1 MKKTLAAVST
11 GLLLIAGQAA
21 ATATTSQ
28 ATPRVGDRV
37 GARAA
42 SSSEFA
48 GIPLIGLLAIAG
60 VVAAAVVVVSN
71 DDSESD

>member
-1 MKKTLAAVST
+1 MKKTLAAMSA

-21 ATATTSQ
+21 ATATTSD
-28 ATPRVGDRV
+28 ATARVGDRV
-37 GARAA
+37 GAQSE

-48 GIPLIGLLAIAG
+48 GIPVIGLLAIAG
-60 VVAAAVVVVSN
+60 VIAAAVVVVSD